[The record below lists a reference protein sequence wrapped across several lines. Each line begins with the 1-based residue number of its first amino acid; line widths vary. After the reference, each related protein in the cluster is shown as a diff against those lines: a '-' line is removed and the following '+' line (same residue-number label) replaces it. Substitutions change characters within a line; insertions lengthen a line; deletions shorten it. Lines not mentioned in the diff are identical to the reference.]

1 MIVQSIRVCY
11 WRSILRDLHIG
22 PFLEG
27 LNVVHAPNGSGKSSL
42 FEALRRG
49 LMDRHNVKGEDIN
62 QIQPWGKN
70 LAPKVI
76 VEFKHN
82 GDSYRITKQFIQAPM
97 SLIEKKRNDMYEPD
111 ANGREAD
118 EQLQK
123 LLTKNPPSKGL
134 SRAEHWGWAQALWAP
149 QGSLA
154 LGSLSSDVLSD
165 IRGVLSAH
173 LAAGGSSKVEKEID
187 RLYEQFFTGKGKLKK
202 GKDAPESFRLQEKL
216 IVARNEL
223 GLAQERYASFQRTS
237 DEVEKFRAES
247 CKAEQELGRIKT
259 LLDSTESEVKQY
271 LELKAEKTKS
281 ESETKVEE
289 SRFRELNSVIEQIT
303 KAESDLTKERND
315 LEPLKKVVETDRK
328 EFQTAEEQFNS
339 CQEDA
344 NKIKTLETEVNG
356 MVIGADSARS
366 FADITSKLSDIREKL
381 SNISTVT
388 ERLTALKSQ
397 KEAIKAPND
406 ETLKAI
412 SKAIRDRDDANLMI
426 EASLM
431 NVEVVTETELT
442 LDVIKGDDVGS
453 FRSMSGETVVFKGTP
468 EVSVRI
474 PDVATIRA
482 WGPTGSIEELRQ
494 KSCETEQ
501 TISKL
506 TDPYGTADMARLE
519 ELSGQ
524 AKEIAKQIRDAEFQI
539 GMLLGKEKQEELDLK
554 KSELEQGREGILKR
568 YPDWTANQP
577 DWENLKL
584 EADKAATSHG
594 KQKDEASEKLE
605 AARKRLNDLKT
616 NIQVAETKIQAAE
629 KTIHEIEDRLI
640 NHKKDNKTPVQ
651 RNDELNQISL
661 SWKAARINLE
671 NVENRLKEYQ
681 DDPEKVADK
690 LRSEKDSLDNQLRD
704 CKEKENVAIG
714 SLKNLSESGSYTV
727 LAEVNERIAQLER
740 DIQREELQQKAISL
754 LHDTIGEVRKEALSS
769 VSKPVEDAATE
780 TLNFICGADLGRICL
795 GDSFEPS
802 QIKPESY
809 DSNVELINLSGGER
823 EQLYFSVRLALA
835 DVLAQQERQLV
846 VLDDVLTAT
855 DSARLA
861 RVLNVLEDRAKRL
874 QIIVLTCHPERYQ
887 PLGSAKFFDFTAA

>member
-1 MIVQSIRVCY
+1 MWPSG
-11 WRSILRDLHIG
+11 H
-22 PFLEG
+22 
-27 LNVVHAPNGSGKSSL
+27 GS
-42 FEALRRG
+42 
-49 LMDRHNVKGEDIN
+49 
-62 QIQPWGKN
+62 W
-70 LAPKVI
+70 
-76 VEFKHN
+76 
-82 GDSYRITKQFIQAPM
+82 
-97 SLIEKKRNDMYEPD
+97 YE
-111 ANGREAD
+111 
-118 EQLQK
+118 L
-123 LLTKNPPSKGL
+123 
-134 SRAEHWGWAQALWAP
+134 
-149 QGSLA
+149 
-154 LGSLSSDVLSD
+154 
-165 IRGVLSAH
+165 
-173 LAAGGSSKVEKEID
+173 
-187 RLYEQFFTGKGKLKK
+187 
-202 GKDAPESFRLQEKL
+202 
-216 IVARNEL
+216 
-223 GLAQERYASFQRTS
+223 
-237 DEVEKFRAES
+237 
-247 CKAEQELGRIKT
+247 
-259 LLDSTESEVKQY
+259 
-271 LELKAEKTKS
+271 
-281 ESETKVEE
+281 
-289 SRFRELNSVIEQIT
+289 
-303 KAESDLTKERND
+303 
-315 LEPLKKVVETDRK
+315 
-328 EFQTAEEQFNS
+328 
-339 CQEDA
+339 
-344 NKIKTLETEVNG
+344 
-356 MVIGADSARS
+356 
-366 FADITSKLSDIREKL
+366 
-381 SNISTVT
+381 
-388 ERLTALKSQ
+388 
-397 KEAIKAPND
+397 
-406 ETLKAI
+406 
-412 SKAIRDRDDANLMI
+412 
-426 EASLM
+426 
-431 NVEVVTETELT
+431 
-442 LDVIKGDDVGS
+442 
-453 FRSMSGETVVFKGTP
+453 
-468 EVSVRI
+468 
-474 PDVATIRA
+474 
-482 WGPTGSIEELRQ
+482 
-494 KSCETEQ
+494 
-501 TISKL
+501 
-506 TDPYGTADMARLE
+506 
-519 ELSGQ
+519 
-524 AKEIAKQIRDAEFQI
+524 QI
-539 GMLLGKEKQEELDLK
+539 GTLLGKDKQDELELK

-568 YPDWTANQP
+568 YPDWTVNQP

-640 NHKKDNKTPVQ
+640 DHKKDNKTPVQ

-809 DSNVELINLSGGER
+809 DSNVELANLSGGER